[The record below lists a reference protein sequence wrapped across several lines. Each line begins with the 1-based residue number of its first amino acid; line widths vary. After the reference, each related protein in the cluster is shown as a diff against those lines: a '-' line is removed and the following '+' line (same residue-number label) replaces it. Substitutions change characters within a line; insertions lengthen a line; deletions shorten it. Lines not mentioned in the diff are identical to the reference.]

1 MRYVVIIFAGIL
13 AGFAITSYMLTPATA
28 SVRQSIE
35 LQKQVD
41 SLQTELFIKQTELGR
56 YEVALEIFKE
66 EDSVGAD
73 HFEYILNT
81 QTEQL

>member
-1 MRYVVIIFAGIL
+1 MRYVVIISAGIL
-13 AGFAITSYMLTPATA
+13 AGFAITSYMLTPATTP
-28 SVRQSIE
+28 VGQSID

-81 QTEQL
+81 QTE

>member
-1 MRYVVIIFAGIL
+1 MKEVRYIVLIAAILFGTIIFQEYRVAQL
-13 AGFAITSYMLTPATA
+13 SAKLESN
-28 SVRQSIE
+28 SVN
-35 LQKQVD
+35 VD
-41 SLQTELFIKQTELGR
+41 SLQNELFIKQTEVGR

-81 QTEQL
+81 QTE

>member
-1 MRYVVIIFAGIL
+1 MS
-13 AGFAITSYMLTPATA
+13 GFAITSYILTPITT
-28 SVRQSIE
+28 SVRQSID

-41 SLQTELFIKQTELGR
+41 SLQAELFIKQTEASR
-56 YEVALEIFKE
+56 YEMALELFKE

-81 QTEQL
+81 QTE

>member
-1 MRYVVIIFAGIL
+1 MRYVVIIFAGML
-13 AGFAITSYMLTPATA
+13 TGFAITSYILTPVANST
-28 SVRQSIE
+28 RQAVE

-56 YEVALEIFKE
+56 YEMTLEIFKE

-81 QTEQL
+81 QTE

>member
-1 MRYVVIIFAGIL
+1 MKEVRYIVLIAAILFGTIIFQEYRVAQL
-13 AGFAITSYMLTPATA
+13 SAKLESN
-28 SVRQSIE
+28 SIN
-35 LQKQVD
+35 VD
-41 SLQTELFIKQTELGR
+41 SLQNELFIKQTEVGR

-81 QTEQL
+81 QTE

>member
-1 MRYVVIIFAGIL
+1 MKDIKYVIL
-13 AGFAITSYMLTPATA
+13 IGAILVGTIVFQEYKVVQLNAKLESNT
-28 SVRQSIE
+28 VN
-35 LQKQVD
+35 VD
-41 SLQTELFIKQTELGR
+41 SLQNELFIKQAEVGR
-56 YEVALEIFKE
+56 YEMALDIFKE

>member
-1 MRYVVIIFAGIL
+1 MKEVRYIVLIAAMLFGTIIFQEYRVAQL
-13 AGFAITSYMLTPATA
+13 SAKLESN
-28 SVRQSIE
+28 SIN
-35 LQKQVD
+35 VD
-41 SLQTELFIKQTELGR
+41 SLQNELFIKQTEVGR

-81 QTEQL
+81 QTE

>member
-13 AGFAITSYMLTPATA
+13 AGFAITSYMLTPVAT

-41 SLQTELFIKQTELGR
+41 SLQTELFIKQAELGR
-56 YEVALEIFKE
+56 YEVALELFKE

-81 QTEQL
+81 QTE

>member
-13 AGFAITSYMLTPATA
+13 AGFAITSYILTPVANST
-28 SVRQSIE
+28 RQAVE

-41 SLQTELFIKQTELGR
+41 SLQAELFIKQAELGR
-56 YEVALEIFKE
+56 YEVALELFKE